1 MSAPARPY
9 LSNGQVLQRCLP
21 DPKTSPNSRSNRKHP
36 SPPLSARLRT
46 LADHSY
52 NTLGLYVSSLF
63 SLDAYAAAEASQ
75 FNVNNRSAGERRGGS
90 SRGYGGSGG
99 GTGGGG
105 GSGPGSGGSG
115 GKKLGRVDDIR
126 GPECKSCQ

>member
-21 DPKTSPNSRSNRKHP
+21 DPKTSPNSRSNKKHP

-63 SLDAYAAAEASQ
+63 SVRYAQSLLGINTYREADTLL
-75 FNVNNRSAGERRGGS
+75 A
-90 SRGYGGSGG
+90 
-99 GTGGGG
+99 
-105 GSGPGSGGSG
+105 
-115 GKKLGRVDDIR
+115 
-126 GPECKSCQ
+126 